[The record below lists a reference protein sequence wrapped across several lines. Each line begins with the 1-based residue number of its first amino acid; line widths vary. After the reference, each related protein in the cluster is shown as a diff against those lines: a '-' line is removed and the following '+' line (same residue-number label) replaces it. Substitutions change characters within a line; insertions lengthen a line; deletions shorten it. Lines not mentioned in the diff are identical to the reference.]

1 MSESPDV
8 RTNASGRYYT
18 NGQSFSPDKWK
29 TVVDLYDKEVES
41 AGKCRSRKLTKVA
54 GVSRSSADKAILHR
68 MTGEPIRMKRG
79 TVVRGVGSRIGL
91 NPEHHAYL
99 YELYKRKPRRPRD
112 SYVSKIRKRY
122 GINISEMF
130 MSRWFKT
137 IGPFKG
143 NLRETSLFPPS
154 KDSPRVSK

>member
-18 NGQSFSPDKWK
+18 NGQSFSPDKWM
-29 TVVDLYDKEVES
+29 TIIDFYDKEVETT
-41 AGKCRSRKLTKVA
+41 GKCSSRELARVA
-54 GVSRSSADKAILHR
+54 GVSRSSASKAILHR

-79 TVVRGVGSRIGL
+79 TAVRIVGSRIGL

-99 YELYKRKPRRPRD
+99 YELYKRKPSRPRD

-122 GINISEMF
+122 GINIPGVF

-143 NLRETSLFPPS
+143 NLRDFPLPPF
-154 KDSPRVSK
+154 KG